1 MDWFLYGNVLRHERV
16 KDLLRN
22 VLDSCHKK
30 KMQLFNFYES
40 LSILALSQSAV
51 KIKKNVTC
59 KSIILEKNNGKTIFF
74 RIVHFCIISLRSKT
88 RRKTM

>member
-1 MDWFLYGNVLRHERV
+1 MDWFLHGNVLRHERV

-51 KIKKNVTC
+51 KIKKNITC
-59 KSIILEKNNGKTIFF
+59 TSIILEKYKWQNHLFSHSTLLYNFF
-74 RIVHFCIISLRSKT
+74 AL
-88 RRKTM
+88 

>member
-30 KMQLFNFYES
+30 TMQLFNFYES
-40 LSILALSQSAV
+40 LSVLALSQSAV
-51 KIKKNVTC
+51 KIKKNITC
-59 KSIILEKNNGKTIFF
+59 KSIILENYKWQNHLFSQSTLLYNFF
-74 RIVHFCIISLRSKT
+74 AL
-88 RRKTM
+88 

>member
-1 MDWFLYGNVLRHERV
+1 MDWFLYGNGLHHERV

-22 VLDSCHKK
+22 VLDSCLK